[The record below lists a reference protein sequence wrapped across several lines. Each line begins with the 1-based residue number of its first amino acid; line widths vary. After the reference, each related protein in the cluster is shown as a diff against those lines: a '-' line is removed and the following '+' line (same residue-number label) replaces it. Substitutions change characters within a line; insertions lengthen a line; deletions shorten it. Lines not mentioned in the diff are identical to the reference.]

1 MRGCCLPLCLP
12 LSVPLLGGAL
22 RARGVFL
29 RALVLSPSQASPWGL
44 RVAACG
50 HCLLECGHESWQ
62 PGGGGLGQLS
72 PRPLGEFGPPF
83 LASTYRKVCAR
94 LLDLRD
100 RVDLVDAKNTH
111 HLVSVVSLPLEGK
124 MNQDTSKL
132 VLAIFPGAGQAPWC
146 LCCSGLSVFFFS
158 SGRLSRDKAWL
169 ASDKVFCPARPPGV
183 FLRALV

>member
-111 HLVSVVSLPLEGK
+111 HL
-124 MNQDTSKL
+124 
-132 VLAIFPGAGQAPWC
+132 C
-146 LCCSGLSVFFFS
+146 LCCFTALGGKNEPGHKQASPGNFSWSRASTLVFV
-158 SGRLSRDKAWL
+158 LLWTKCL
-169 ASDKVFCPARPPGV
+169 
-183 FLRALV
+183 FLLQW